1 MPGDFTH
8 IWVYL
13 AASPLLWLVV
23 TLGVYV
29 LAASLYQRTNGFALA
44 QPVLVSVVVIAAI
57 LLVTGVPYERY
68 FEGAQFIHFLL
79 GPATV
84 ALAVPLYQNVERMR
98 RAILPAGIALVCG
111 SATAVVSAVVIARS
125 LGASDVVLRSLAPK
139 SVTAPI
145 AMGIS
150 EQIGGLPSL
159 TAALVILTGI
169 AGAMLVPSLFVA
181 ARISDPRARGLAIGT
196 AAHGIGTARA
206 LLLGSTEGAFSGLA
220 MGLNGVVSSLIVPPL
235 VAALL
240 R

>member
-1 MPGDFTH
+1 MAGDLTH

-13 AASPLLWLVV
+13 SASPLLWLVV

-29 LAASLYQRTNGFALA
+29 VASALYERTNAFPLA
-44 QPVLVSVVVIAAI
+44 HPVLVSVTVLAAVLVVAR
-57 LLVTGVPYERY
+57 VPYGRY
-68 FEGAQFIHFLL
+68 FEGAQFINFLL

-84 ALAVPLYQNVERMR
+84 ALAVPLFQNVERMR
-98 RAILPAGIALVCG
+98 RAAPAIGIALVCG
-111 SATAVVSAVVIARS
+111 SVTAIVSALLIARA
-125 LGASDVVLRSLAPK
+125 LGATDVVLRSLAPK

-169 AGAMLVPSLFVA
+169 TGAMLVPSVFQA
-181 ARISDPRARGLAIGT
+181 ARILDERARGLGIGT

-206 LLLGSTEGAFSGLA
+206 LMLGSTEGAFSGLA
-220 MGLNGVVSSLIVPPL
+220 MGLNAIVTALIVPPL
-235 VAALL
+235 VALLL